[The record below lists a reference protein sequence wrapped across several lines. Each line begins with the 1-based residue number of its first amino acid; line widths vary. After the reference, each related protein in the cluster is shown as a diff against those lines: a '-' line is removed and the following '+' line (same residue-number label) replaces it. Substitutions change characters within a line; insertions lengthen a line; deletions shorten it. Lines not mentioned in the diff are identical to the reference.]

1 MGKSAVRIE
10 YLIKNEIETAQL
22 TMKELEKL
30 AFLYQSKPAEYPEIH
45 QKEKERRIQQVQEV
59 KLKIDASLKQAK
71 DAVGIKSS
79 QKVDLEQQPL
89 MPVNTMDGKGNVE
102 VLQMHNRMIRDQDDQ
117 LDEVVGIV
125 QVMKGE
131 NQNFQTEVNLQ
142 TRMLQGVN
150 QRVEKTTRKL
160 EKLDDRLKGMIARK
174 PNSFYY
180 VIILIEVALI
190 LLLLFI

>member
-89 MPVNTMDGKGNVE
+89 IPVNTMDGKGNVE

-180 VIILIEVALI
+180 VIILIEVGLI

>member
-1 MGKSAVRIE
+1 MGKSVVRIE

-142 TRMLQGVN
+142 SRMLLGVN